1 MAFQTFKE
9 EGAPVSDIN
18 VTPLVDVMLVL
29 LIIFMITTP
38 LFERGI
44 DVNLPQSATTNIS
57 GSERIILTI
66 PKDKNYVYFNSQPVN
81 RTLLKNYLEQIFSR
95 RQDKTIYLFAD
106 KNVPYGDVINI
117 IDEVKLAGID
127 TVGLATEPTEGS
139 KR

>member
-1 MAFQTFKE
+1 MAFQTFRE

-44 DVNLPQSATTNIS
+44 DVSLPQSATNNIS
-57 GSERIILTI
+57 GAERIILTI

-81 RTLLKNYLEQIFSR
+81 RSLMKGYLEQIFSG

-106 KNVPYGDVINI
+106 KSVPYGNVMSI
-117 IDEVKLAGID
+117 IDEVKLAGIE
-127 TVGLATEPTEGS
+127 TVGLATEPPPD
-139 KR
+139 K